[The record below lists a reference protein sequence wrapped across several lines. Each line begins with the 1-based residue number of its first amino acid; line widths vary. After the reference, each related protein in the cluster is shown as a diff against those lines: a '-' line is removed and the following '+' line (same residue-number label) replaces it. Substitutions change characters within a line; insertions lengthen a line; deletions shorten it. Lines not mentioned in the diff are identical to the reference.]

1 MNFDRCQRYFQTCFL
16 NFFVLARYDAGSG
29 TPINCFIYPKEMRA
43 SPTYGTTGTF
53 TTTSGFA
60 GTPTGGDIKTMSIAL
75 TGANSEAAN
84 DIVYANGGSITL
96 NAEL

>member
-1 MNFDRCQRYFQTCFL
+1 
-16 NFFVLARYDAGSG
+16 
-29 TPINCFIYPKEMRA
+29 MRA